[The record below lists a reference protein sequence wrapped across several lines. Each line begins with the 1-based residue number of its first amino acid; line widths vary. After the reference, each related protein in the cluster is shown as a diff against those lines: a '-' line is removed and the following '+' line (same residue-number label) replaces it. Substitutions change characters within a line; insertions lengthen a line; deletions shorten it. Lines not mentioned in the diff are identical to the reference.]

1 MRPDEHGKGE
11 HMPGPLDGIRVLDL
25 SVMISGP
32 LATMLLADQGADVV
46 KIESPG
52 LGDMMRY
59 LGSSRGGMT
68 GIFNNCNRG
77 KRSLVLDLK
86 QPAGVEVLHH
96 LAKETDVLVQNFRPG
111 AVDRLGIGYESL
123 AAVNPDLVYVSISG
137 FGPDG
142 PYSGRRVYDN
152 IIQSYAG
159 YAAVQTDPAT
169 GEPSLYRTL
178 VCDKVTAYTAAQA
191 ITAALFARATGRAR
205 GQHLELAMLDAG
217 IAFLWPDAAM
227 DCALLEDDA
236 HRTATIGS
244 NYRVTALADGYAAA
258 SAVTDVEF
266 KALCAALG
274 RPEVGDDDRFAKLMD
289 RMRNGPELAPILR
302 EAALATT
309 VADFVER
316 AERFDAPGAP
326 VLTLDQVPADEQ
338 VRHNNVFVERH
349 HPVAGRIREPRPAP
363 RFRETPATPGRTDP
377 MMGEHSDAVVAEAG
391 LDATALR
398 AANVI
403 A

>member
-1 MRPDEHGKGE
+1 
-11 HMPGPLDGIRVLDL
+11 MPGPLEGIRILDM

-32 LATMLLADQGADVV
+32 LAAMLLADQGADVV

-86 QPAGVEVLHH
+86 HEAGVEVLRE
-96 LAKETDVLVQNFRPG
+96 LVKGADVLIQNFRPG
-111 AVDRLGIGYESL
+111 AVDRLGIGYEAM

-159 YAAVQTDPAT
+159 YAAVQTNPVT
-169 GEPSLYRTL
+169 GEPALYRNL

-191 ITAALFARATGRAR
+191 ITAALFARATGKAR
-205 GQHLELAMLDAG
+205 GQHVELAMLDAG

-227 DCALLEDDA
+227 DRALLEDDA
-236 HRTATIGS
+236 VRSPTIGS
-244 NYRVTALADGYAAA
+244 NYSVTKLADGYAAA

-266 KALCAALG
+266 KALCASLG
-274 RPEVGDDDRFAKLMD
+274 RPEVGDDPRFARLVD
-289 RMRNGPELAPILR
+289 RMHNASQLGPVLVD
-302 EAALATT
+302 AALATK

-326 VLTLDQVPADEQ
+326 VLTLDQVSDDAQ
-338 VRHNNVFVERH
+338 VRHNAVFAERH
-349 HPVAGRIREPRPAP
+349 HPVAGRVLEPRPAP
-363 RFRETPATPGRTDP
+363 RFRATPASPGRPAP
-377 MMGEHSDAVVAEAG
+377 MMGQHSDEVVTEAG
-391 LDATALR
+391 LDAAALR
-398 AANVI
+398 AANI
-403 A
+403 IS